1 MIFLT
6 VKRRKFIR
14 VISYLIAIC
23 VVFAAAGLFSQRA
36 KAGYEETLG
45 KVRMTNLGT
54 MSEHFRDISAGLR
67 LLAVSTESSFSDSSS
82 YVEAR
87 VMGAKGCLNGFN
99 AKKVKN
105 ISDFLDT
112 VNKFTQS
119 FTGSSEKRKIAV
131 YLSEYARD
139 VYYHL
144 NDVSSA
150 ILNGAYSL
158 TEYGSIYIDDSK
170 PYFEDF
176 VDYSNGNEKELFS
189 AAAPASAN
197 GNGSYFKEKVTEETA
212 AQIAGNV
219 TGINPALWRKNK
231 ENTEVYSFRHGDTL
245 VNVAKSGMVCKV
257 INPTPC
263 KTARISLEE
272 AEKRAAEYL
281 GEFGYKNISALR
293 REKSEFTASFLFYP
307 IVGGAMLLTCPISV
321 DICLSSGALTFM
333 DSCEYIK
340 NYKNDVF
347 APENIPDI
355 NGSLPEN
362 LTVMHSRYCLKEING
377 SNKICI
383 LTECRYNDYNYYIYI
398 DPETLEILKTENA

>member
-1 MIFLT
+1 MT
-6 VKRRKFIR
+6 VKRRMFIR
-14 VISYLIAIC
+14 VISYLVAVC

-54 MSEHFRDISAGLR
+54 LSEHFRDISAGLR

-105 ISDFLDT
+105 ISDCLDT

-119 FTGSSEKRKIAV
+119 FTGSSEKRKIAI

-158 TEYGSIYIDDSK
+158 TEYGSIYIDDGK

-176 VDYSNGNEKELFS
+176 VDYSNGSEKELFG

-197 GNGSYFKEKVTEETA
+197 AEGIFFGDKISEEMA
-212 AQIAGNV
+212 ADIAGDA

-231 ENTEVYSFRHGDTL
+231 DNSDVYSFRHGDTL
-245 VNVAKSGMVCKV
+245 VNVAKSGMVCKL
-257 INPTPC
+257 INPKPC
-263 KTARISLEE
+263 RTAKISVEE
-272 AEKRAAEYL
+272 AEKKAAEYL
-281 GEFGYKNISALR
+281 AEFGYKNLSALR
-293 REKSEFTASFLFYP
+293 REKSEFTAS
-307 IVGGAMLLTCPISV
+307 
-321 DICLSSGALTFM
+321 
-333 DSCEYIK
+333 
-340 NYKNDVF
+340 
-347 APENIPDI
+347 
-355 NGSLPEN
+355 
-362 LTVMHSRYCLKEING
+362 
-377 SNKICI
+377 
-383 LTECRYNDYNYYIYI
+383 
-398 DPETLEILKTENA
+398 

>member
-1 MIFLT
+1 MT
-6 VKRRKFIR
+6 VKRRIFIR
-14 VISYLIAIC
+14 VISYLVAIC

-67 LLAVSTESSFSDSSS
+67 LLAVSTENSFSDSSS

-105 ISDFLDT
+105 ISDYLDT
-112 VNKFTQS
+112 LNQFIQS
-119 FTGSSEKRKIAV
+119 FNGTSEKRKIAV

-158 TEYGSIYIDDSK
+158 TEYGSIYTDDGK

-176 VDYSNGNEKELFS
+176 VDYSNGNEKELFG
-189 AAAPASAN
+189 AAAPASATAEN
-197 GNGSYFKEKVTEETA
+197 IYFKEKVTEETA
-212 AQIAGNV
+212 VEIAGNA
-219 TGINPALWRKNK
+219 TGINPALWRKNS
-231 ENTEVYSFRHGDTL
+231 ENHDVYSFRHGDTL
-245 VNVAKSGMVCKV
+245 VNVAKSGMICKV

-263 KTARISLEE
+263 RTSKISFDD
-272 AEKRAAEYL
+272 AEKNAVGYL
-281 GEFGYKNISALR
+281 GEFGYKNLSVLR
-293 REKSEFTASFLFYP
+293 REKSEFTASFLFCP
-307 IVGGAMLLTCPISV
+307 IVGGVLLLTCPITA

-333 DSCEYIK
+333 ESYEYLK
-340 NYKNDVF
+340 NYKNNIH
-347 APENIPDI
+347 APENMPDI
-355 NGSLPEN
+355 SGSLPEN
-362 LTVMHSRYCLKEING
+362 LTAVNSRYCLKKING
-377 SNKICI
+377 SEKICI
-383 LTECRYNDYNYYIYI
+383 MTECKYNDYNYYVYI
-398 DPETLEILKTENA
+398 EPKTLEIIETENA